1 MSAEAIRALCREL
14 AAEADAVVKYT
25 DDIEATESLESG
37 PADLFRE
44 IRLDELEH
52 IQKLTLALTEQLTI
66 AEEDAGGDEDAEKP
80 A

>member
-14 AAEADAVVKYT
+14 TAEADAVIKYT
-25 DDIEATESLESG
+25 DDIEITESLEGG
-37 PADLFRE
+37 PADLLRE

-52 IQKLTLALTEQLTI
+52 IQKLTLSLTEQLTI
-66 AEEDAGGDEDAEKP
+66 TEEAGGEENEEP